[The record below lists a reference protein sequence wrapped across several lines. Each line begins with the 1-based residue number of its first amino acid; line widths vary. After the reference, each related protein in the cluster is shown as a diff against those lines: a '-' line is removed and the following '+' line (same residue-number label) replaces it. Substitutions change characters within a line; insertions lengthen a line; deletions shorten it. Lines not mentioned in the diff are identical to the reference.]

1 MRNCRLEKFYG
12 KLANR
17 TRVVGSSIS
26 TSDPMIAEALGYS
39 GLDFLWIDM
48 EHTPLEKA
56 QILYQLMAV
65 QSTGIPAFVR
75 VPWNDFILVKPILD
89 MGPDGII
96 FPMISSA
103 DEARKAIAAIEYP
116 PKGIRGYG
124 PLRANKYGNEN
135 EYLQNSRN
143 NLLCFVQIETL
154 EGVEQIEEICTCAG
168 IDGILYGGMDLSA
181 SLGHIGKVNT
191 KEFENAIGYV
201 AKIVK
206 KYGLILGGCG
216 PDYGPLMELYFK
228 VGLDLYLASGDLA
241 MLMKY
246 AEDMVKRFK
255 SI

>member
-96 FPMISSA
+96 FPNVKITPNKNQNN
-103 DEARKAIAAIEYP
+103 EVP
-116 PKGIRGYG
+116 IR
-124 PLRANKYGNEN
+124 
-135 EYLQNSRN
+135 
-143 NLLCFVQIETL
+143 
-154 EGVEQIEEICTCAG
+154 
-168 IDGILYGGMDLSA
+168 A
-181 SLGHIGKVNT
+181 SLFLVARYAVSKLT
-191 KEFENAIGYV
+191 KPH
-201 AKIVK
+201 KT
-206 KYGLILGGCG
+206 
-216 PDYGPLMELYFK
+216 
-228 VGLDLYLASGDLA
+228 
-241 MLMKY
+241 
-246 AEDMVKRFK
+246 
-255 SI
+255 